1 MAEQQAVQEILNKL
15 KQKGI
20 IDDEIEAKVKD
31 VLNASANVG
40 KKVMELLNNK
50 YSIVSELLNYYI
62 RFVEL
67 VNSDGDIA
75 DDAGIKYLE
84 DLAKFVETHKKQL
97 AELAKGFEKVLS
109 ELKDVKV
116 QDSKLNKFIKAI
128 ILFGIFTIG
137 VATAKSMNPEE
148 IDTQA
153 FYNAIKQAAE
163 KFGISDNKLK
173 ELLDETRSI
182 VKLIKPTAILF
193 KAQTIIVNIIT
204 GVGIMLIVLA
214 FKAKVGIKET
224 LLTILGIRYR
234 IFLARVLQKY
244 PDKKVV
250 LEALIKGYVYL
261 VRIHYVTGLILS
273 VLFTIIRMKGIT
285 IAMKAS
291 ELIPNRITS

>member
-62 RFVEL
+62 RFIEL
-67 VNSDGDIA
+67 VNSNKDIE
-75 DDAGIKYLE
+75 DSAGIKYLE
-84 DLAKFVETHKKQL
+84 DLAEFVEIHKEQL
-97 AELAKGFEKVLS
+97 AELAKGFEKILS
-109 ELKDVKV
+109 ELKDVKT

-148 IDTQA
+148 IDMQA

-163 KFGISDNKLK
+163 KFGISDDKLK
-173 ELLDETRSI
+173 NLLDETHSI
-182 VKLIKPTAILF
+182 IRFIKSTAALF
-193 KAQTIIVNIIT
+193 KAQTIIANVIT
-204 GVGIMLIVLA
+204 GISIILIVLA
-214 FKAKVGIKET
+214 IKAKAGIKET
-224 LLTILGIRYR
+224 LLTIFGIRYR

-261 VRIHYVTGLILS
+261 VRAHYVMALILGI
-273 VLFTIIRMKGIT
+273 LFAIIHIKGMN
-285 IAMKAS
+285 IARKAS